1 MTNSVLRRGMS
12 LWLAGVVSLAAG
24 AAEWP
29 PFDEVYGVI
38 RSNLVGMAEAD
49 LNRAA
54 VEGLLGRL
62 GSKVVLSRGE
72 EALAEAEGA
81 KPELAGR
88 RVFGQTLAYIR
99 IKRIERGLG
108 ELFRAALA
116 DPAAPGQVE
125 GLVLDLRFA
134 DGADYGEAGR
144 VADAFVKASCKL
156 LSWGDEVFETTAKTN
171 AFDRPV
177 MVLVN
182 GETRR
187 AAEALAAALRHA
199 DVALLIGSVTA
210 GQASLFREFPLT
222 TGQRLRI
229 ASTPVRVGEGREISS
244 TGIKPD
250 IEVAVRA
257 EDERLFLDDPYR
269 AIPRSGEGPRQA
281 SASVFGRGPDPSLRV
296 SEADLVRMKREG
308 QDLDGEAFPAPRAA
322 VSEAAPVVTDPA
334 LARALDLLKGL
345 AVLKERP

>member
-1 MTNSVLRRGMS
+1 MTNSVLRRGVS
-12 LWLAGVVSLAAG
+12 LWLAAVVSLAAG

-38 RSNLVGMAEAD
+38 RSNLVGVAEAD

-54 VEGLLGRL
+54 VEGLIGQL
-62 GSKVVLSRGE
+62 GSKVVLSRGK
-72 EALAEAEGA
+72 EALPEAERA
-81 KPELAGR
+81 KPDLAGR
-88 RVFGQTLAYIR
+88 RLFDRTLAYIR
-99 IKRIERGLG
+99 VKRVEHGLG

-116 DPAAPGQVE
+116 DLAAPDQVE

-144 VADAFVKASCKL
+144 VADPFVKVSCKL
-156 LSWGDEVFETTAKTN
+156 LSWGDEAFETTAKTN

-182 GETRR
+182 GETRG

-229 ASTPVRVGEGREISS
+229 ASAPVRVGEGREISS
-244 TGIKPD
+244 AGIMPD
-250 IEVAVRA
+250 IEVAVRVD
-257 EDERLFLDDPYR
+257 DERLFLDDPYR
-269 AIPRSGEGPRQA
+269 TIPRSGEESRQA

-308 QDLDGEAFPAPRAA
+308 QDLGGGAFPQPRVA
-322 VSEAAPVVTDPA
+322 VSEAPPIVTDPA

-345 AVLKERP
+345 AVLKGRP